1 MDSKRR
7 LSAVWF
13 ADIVGY
19 TTLSRTD
26 EPAALTLVDLLQRL
40 AKTVIASH
48 EGRVVK
54 FIGDAVLAEFSS
66 TDSAVRAAVAL
77 QEQYVAAASEAGQD
91 SRLRIGVHL
100 GEVAATADGDL
111 YGDGIN
117 TAARLHQEATPGQVI
132 ISEDVWRQLR
142 QRPEFRFSSL
152 GAVELRGISTRVE
165 IFDVLFG
172 TRAALGGAP
181 ASVASGAPGAKT
193 RRSTVL
199 TIGAIAAGLA
209 IVAAIG
215 FFRLRPDE
223 PAPAIA
229 SAPPAS
235 QPAPPEAPQDSTPP
249 PASPPSSAAAQ
260 PKTDVSQPTARSRQ
274 TEAREQPQPKPPEP
288 VRQEPPPAP
297 PPAPAPQ
304 PVTQVDTPATVPV
317 DGQRARPE
325 RSPETVREAAEIR
338 ALLERLAEAI
348 GSDRPRERVAALGPG
363 AVAMSG
369 RGVQQMRQT
378 FGDDVRARLGRIEHI
393 ATREDAV
400 EIRFFLLVTSPSR
413 QRTAP
418 LAFTAT
424 ISRGSGERRFLQLRR
439 DFAEGGREGRGR
451 GGLSVPE

>member
-26 EPAALTLVDLLQRL
+26 EPAALALVELLQTL
-40 AKTVIASH
+40 AKTIITAH

-77 QEQYVAAASEAGQD
+77 QEQYVAAAAARAQD

-100 GEVAATADGDL
+100 GEVAATPDGDL

-165 IFDVLFG
+165 IYDVLFG
-172 TRAALGGAP
+172 AKAALTGVAGAPGGSGTPVAGARAKSPTIAALSAGAAVVLVLAALGYAAFNRDSREPVP
-181 ASVASGAPGAKT
+181 ASPPSTTVPPATVSAPPA
-193 RRSTVL
+193 TV
-199 TIGAIAAGLA
+199 
-209 IVAAIG
+209 
-215 FFRLRPDE
+215 
-223 PAPAIA
+223 

-235 QPAPPEAPQDSTPP
+235 TSPPPPSASAPTVPKQQAVRPPLQQSPPPTDDPKPQENAPKAAEIAPRPEAP
-249 PASPPSSAAAQ
+249 A
-260 PKTDVSQPTARSRQ
+260 
-274 TEAREQPQPKPPEP
+274 PKPAEP
-288 VRQEPPPAP
+288 
-297 PPAPAPQ
+297 
-304 PVTQVDTPATVPV
+304 
-317 DGQRARPE
+317 ARPVP
-325 RSPETVREAAEIR
+325 SPEMLQEASEIR
-338 ALLERLAEAI
+338 ALLQRLADAV
-348 GSDRPRERVAALGPG
+348 SSAQPRERISALGPG
-363 AVAMSG
+363 AVMMAM
-369 RGVQQMRQT
+369 RGLQQMKDA
-378 FGDDVRARLGRIEHI
+378 FGDPIQARLGRIEHI
-393 ATREDAV
+393 ATRPDAV
-400 EIRFFLLVTSPSR
+400 DVRFFLIVSGSTRR
-413 QRTAP
+413 QPAP

-424 ISRGSGERRFLQLRR
+424 ISRGAGERTFTALRR
-439 DFAEGGREGRGR
+439 EFQQGREGRGGR
-451 GGLSVPE
+451 